1 VKGKKMDKDLSLLKA
16 FSSPKEIDKIL
27 TLREEKALSKI
38 PLKIKYEDRSRK
50 TSCKSDQKQTA

>member
-1 VKGKKMDKDLSLLKA
+1 MDKDLSLLKA

-50 TSCKSDQKQTA
+50 TSCKSDQQQTT